1 MTPSDL
7 WFTRSS
13 IFSFFNL
20 SGILSAL
27 KDLSK
32 TTENI
37 QLSQSLDAVHRIR
50 WVCKGHISPLIPESF
65 YIRCWFSFLNLFS
78 NQRVL
83 RKHAKEMWGKEETE
97 NLSLIFA
104 CSHCISCP
112 IQQLS
117 YIFLVYSFITEIM
130 VEVLLVLYCILTFI
144 KYVFSETAPG

>member
-1 MTPSDL
+1 MVHQIIHLFLFQFVRDFVCSQRPFKNDREHSALTIFGCSPSD
-7 WFTRSS
+7 
-13 IFSFFNL
+13 
-20 SGILSAL
+20 
-27 KDLSK
+27 
-32 TTENI
+32 
-37 QLSQSLDAVHRIR
+37 
-50 WVCKGHISPLIPESF
+50 KGHISPLIPESF

-130 VEVLLVLYCILTFI
+130 VEALLVLYCILTFI
-144 KYVFSETAPG
+144 KYVFSEM